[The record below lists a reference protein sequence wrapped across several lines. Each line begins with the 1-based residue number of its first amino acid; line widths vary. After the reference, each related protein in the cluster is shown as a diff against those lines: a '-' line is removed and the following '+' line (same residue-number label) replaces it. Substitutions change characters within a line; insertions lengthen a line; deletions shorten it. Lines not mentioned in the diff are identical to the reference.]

1 MKKRWGLGVLILC
14 LVVVAGIGLW
24 SCKDFFGKSLIQ
36 EGEGSEESVGKE
48 SGSPEESLMAV
59 ASLEPVLDPDDVM
72 KWGREVYLPE
82 RSAEPGLTQAPTELP
97 EAKPTQEATAQQTQ
111 EPADLLI
118 MQPTAKPTQA
128 PTMQPT
134 AKPTQAPIV
143 QPPAKPTQAPTTQPT
158 VKPTQTPTTQS
169 TVKPMQ
175 TPVALQTAQPTTQPS
190 AKPTQTPTAQ
200 PTQAPEIIQ
209 TSADPCANGHVYDDG
224 YVWAKSTCSVPGD
237 YCWNCIVCGHEKH
250 VPLPL
255 AEHQMEK
262 ILLREGDC
270 IWPDEYKY
278 VCANCPHFYYEEDYS
293 QMENRHQWVTGSYQ
307 VFDEN
312 LLEWVEVTRTYCSR
326 CNRDKE

>member
-111 EPADLLI
+111 EPTDSLI
-118 MQPTAKPTQA
+118 VQPTAKPTQA

-134 AKPTQAPIV
+134 AKPTQAPTI
-143 QPPAKPTQAPTTQPT
+143 QPTAKPTQAPTTQPT
-158 VKPTQTPTTQS
+158 VKPTQ
-169 TVKPMQ
+169 
-175 TPVALQTAQPTTQPS
+175 APTTQPTVKPTE
-190 AKPTQTPTAQ
+190 APTIQPTTKPTQAPVTQT
-200 PTQAPEIIQ
+200 TQAPEIIQ

-224 YVWAKSTCSVPGD
+224 YVWAKSTCTVPGD
-237 YCWNCIVCGHEKH
+237 YCWHCIICGHEKH
-250 VPLPL
+250 LALPL
-255 AEHQMEK
+255 VEHQMEK
-262 ILLREGDC
+262 TLLREGDC

-293 QMENRHQWVTGSYQ
+293 QMENRHQWVTGTYQ
-307 VFDEN
+307 IFDEN
-312 LLEWVEVTRTYCSR
+312 LLEWVEVTRTRCSK
-326 CNRDKE
+326 CNKDKE